1 MIISKKTLGVLLL
14 TSYLLIACD
23 SDNATPANKQFT
35 KAHKVIV
42 SIAHIQTV
50 QHKQIVTGSLEA
62 INTLKLYSEE
72 NSRIT
77 SLPLFESDH
86 ASSGDILVTLDNQLI
101 QADLDKAIA
110 LVKQAKV
117 SLKRLKKLQPKKLAS
132 EEDVTLARTTLD
144 VTKAEQKRQRAR
156 LSRTTIRATFD
167 GVISQRNYEP
177 GDVIAANS
185 HILTLIDP
193 KTLRVRL
200 QLSEQWVS
208 LVKAGSSVD
217 VRIDALGDQVFS
229 GTISRIYPT
238 INPSTRKGTL
248 EITLA
253 PTPDGA
259 RAGQLARVNINTQ
272 ATDKLVVP
280 SRSIHHDIDGAHVF
294 IINDEMKAQKVHIQQ
309 GLDFGEVT
317 EILSGVSI
325 DDKIVSKGFLGLRN
339 NKTVVIQ
346 HAQDNTLS
354 LRGTK
359 QSH

>member
-1 MIISKKTLGVLLL
+1 MIISKKTLGVFLL
-14 TSYLLIACD
+14 TACTLIACD
-23 SDNATPANKQFT
+23 SENATPAKKQFT
-35 KAHKVIV
+35 KAHKVEI
-42 SIAHIQTV
+42 SIARIQSV
-50 QHKQIVTGSLEA
+50 QHNQIITGSLEA

-77 SLPLFESDH
+77 SLPLHESDY
-86 ASSGDILVTLDNQLI
+86 AKSGDILVTLDNQLI

-117 SLKRLKKLQPKKLAS
+117 SLQRLKKLQPKKLAS

-144 VTKAEQKRQRAR
+144 VANAEEKRQRTR
-156 LSRTTIRATFD
+156 LSRTTIKAAFD

-208 LVKAGSSVD
+208 LVKVGSSVD

-272 ATDKLVVP
+272 ATNKLVIP
-280 SRSIHHDIDGAHVF
+280 SRTIHHDIDGAHVF
-294 IINDEMKAQKVHIQQ
+294 IINNEMKAQKVRIQQ

-317 EILSGVSI
+317 EVLSGVSV
-325 DDKIVSKGFLGLRN
+325 DDKVVSKGFLGLRH
-339 NKTVVIQ
+339 NKTVLVHQ
-346 HAQDNTLS
+346 AQDNTGVKNTS
-354 LRGTK
+354 D
-359 QSH
+359 Q